1 MRLRSVFKMRM
12 SILNTATTEQ
22 MECIIVS
29 FFVYHTN
36 QELIKCFSSR
46 FSIPYSNAAIRQSST
61 IESITQSILKTCEP
75 QMIRYPSP
83 FLAARNSPIT
93 TPIRQSPI
101 STFKMLRIAG
111 KLIGRM
117 TLVRQSNR
125 LPCRVQINFNL
136 SGAVV

>member
-1 MRLRSVFKMRM
+1 MVYFFIFCALAPQGMYSIIFGRERGGDRRSWLILSFWYQNTEKRNNALSQMRLRSVFKMRM

-46 FSIPYSNAAIRQSST
+46 LSIPYSNAAIRQSST

-75 QMIRYPSP
+75 
-83 FLAARNSPIT
+83 
-93 TPIRQSPI
+93 
-101 STFKMLRIAG
+101 
-111 KLIGRM
+111 
-117 TLVRQSNR
+117 
-125 LPCRVQINFNL
+125 
-136 SGAVV
+136 